1 MKQFYTY
8 IYSDPRSMVPFYVGK
23 GHGKRAYKHL
33 KCKNNGNP
41 HLNNKIKQM
50 LRESIQPLIEIAEV
64 PSESEAFWFEA
75 DLIASIGR
83 LDLGKGSLL
92 NLTDGGEGCS
102 NPTQAVRHKI
112 RVAKLGSHH
121 SAETK
126 EYLSQINLGKTVS
139 LKTIERSRERMI
151 ECWSDPS
158 YRKQHNHRLLGLWD
172 DPEYRSL
179 QSHSRRKSW
188 EHDHVRR
195 AAASK
200 RIRDR
205 NLQDNPATRIDIRA
219 KMSMKALARPKV
231 SCIECRQIVS
241 INTFR
246 QHFEGRHI

>member
-8 IYSDPRSMVPFYVGK
+8 MYSDPRSMVPFYVGK

-33 KCKNNGNP
+33 KCKNNGNL

-83 LDLGKGSLL
+83 LDLGKGPLL

-102 NPTQAVRHKI
+102 
-112 RVAKLGSHH
+112 
-121 SAETK
+121 
-126 EYLSQINLGKTVS
+126 
-139 LKTIERSRERMI
+139 
-151 ECWSDPS
+151 
-158 YRKQHNHRLLGLWD
+158 
-172 DPEYRSL
+172 
-179 QSHSRRKSW
+179 
-188 EHDHVRR
+188 
-195 AAASK
+195 
-200 RIRDR
+200 R
-205 NLQDNPATRIDIRA
+205 NLQDNPAMRIDIRA